1 MQIKLLIILSVII
14 AFISGMIIVLE
25 RDVYNFENEIN
36 KMKTQDSFPVKIKST
51 IEHKELKQNG
61 YSIHYYVSG
70 NASKELIVFLH
81 PAFADHRC
89 FDKQV
94 DFFSKNYR
102 IITIDM
108 LGHGLS
114 EVNKAKEKIDF
125 SIEHIDEIIKLE
137 GRGKAHFVGVSMG
150 TLIAQYYAL
159 KYPQK
164 VLSMTLLG
172 GYDINA
178 DNTDIAKAQSSEK
191 IKWIFKALVSMNSF
205 RKYVSSVS
213 AYHPEEQARFYEMA
227 GHFTRKSFI
236 AMSGL
241 GDVIKQRDHVKHE
254 YPLLILCG
262 DKDMELAQQVSRKW
276 HDSDPH
282 SRYFL
287 IKNAGHCANMDNP
300 DEFNKIVMEFIK
312 QKNIKK

>member
-1 MQIKLLIILSVII
+1 MKNKLLIILSIII
-14 AFISGMIIVLE
+14 AFISGVIIIME
-25 RDVYNFENEIN
+25 IDVFIFENEIN
-36 KMKTQDSFPVKIKST
+36 KMKTKDTFPVKIKSS

-89 FDKQV
+89 FDKQIDV
-94 DFFSKNYR
+94 FSKSYR

-114 EVNKAKEKIDF
+114 EVNKAKDKIDF
-125 SIEHIDEIIKLE
+125 SIEHIDEIMKLE
-137 GRGKAHFVGVSMG
+137 GRDKAHFVGVSMG

-178 DNTDIAKAQSSEK
+178 DNQDLIKAQRYEN
-191 IKWIFKALVSMNSF
+191 IKWIFKALISMNSF

-213 AYHPEEQARFYEMA
+213 VFRPEEQARFYEMA
-227 GHFTRKSFI
+227 GHFTRKSFMV
-236 AMSGL
+236 MSGL
-241 GDVIKQRDHVKHE
+241 GDVIKQRVNIKRE

-262 DKDMELAQQVSRKW
+262 DKDLDLAKQAGRKW
-276 HDSDPH
+276 HDSDPQ
-282 SRYFL
+282 SSYYL

-300 DEFNKIVMEFIK
+300 DEFNDVVMKFIK
-312 QKNIKK
+312 HK

>member
-1 MQIKLLIILSVII
+1 MKNKLLIILSVII
-14 AFISGMIIVLE
+14 AFISGVIIIME
-25 RDVYNFENEIN
+25 IDVYNFENEIN
-36 KMKTQDSFPVKIKST
+36 KMKTKEANPVKIKSP

-70 NASKELIVFLH
+70 NASKELMVFLH
-81 PAFADHRC
+81 PAFADHGC
-89 FDKQV
+89 FDKQI

-125 SIEHIDEIIKLE
+125 SIEHIDAIMKLE
-137 GRGKAHFVGVSMG
+137 GKDKAHFAGVSMG
-150 TLIAQYYAL
+150 ALIAQYYAL
-159 KYPQK
+159 KYPKK

-172 GYDINA
+172 GYNINA
-178 DNTDIAKAQSSEK
+178 DNRDIAKAQRFEN

-205 RKYVSSVS
+205 RKHVSSVS
-213 AYHPEEQARFYEMA
+213 VYRPEEQARFYEMA
-227 GHFTRKSFI
+227 GHFTRKSFM

-262 DKDMELAQQVSRKW
+262 DKDIELAQQVSRKW
-276 HDSDPH
+276 HESDPK
-282 SRYFL
+282 SSYYL

-300 DEFNKIVMEFIK
+300 DEFNKVVMEFIK
-312 QKNIKK
+312 QNK